1 MSYSILV
8 SGCECGPA
16 ERRLINDLMSFY
28 QKLERPVVS
37 RYLDISTL
45 STQSKLFTLHTYTI
59 YISTLSLSTGQ
70 RVRRHPAQ
78 VRADAAADHEC
89 GEAQGTITQSEWTI
103 VIKDQRYFTMLAPLS
118 TLPLSHCNA
127 PCGILLRNRK
137 CVNLTS
143 SATLCCSSTEASAG
157 LFRVTGN

>member
-1 MSYSILV
+1 MSYNILV
-8 SGCECGPA
+8 AGCECGPA

-37 RYLDISTL
+37 RYLQIYL
-45 STQSKLFTLHTYTI
+45 HYLHVFTIYTI
-59 YISTLSLSTGQ
+59 YVPYTLSTGQ

-127 PCGILLRNRK
+127 PCGILLRNRN

-143 SATLCCSSTEASAG
+143 SAAARCSFTEAGAIQ
-157 LFRVTGN
+157 GNW